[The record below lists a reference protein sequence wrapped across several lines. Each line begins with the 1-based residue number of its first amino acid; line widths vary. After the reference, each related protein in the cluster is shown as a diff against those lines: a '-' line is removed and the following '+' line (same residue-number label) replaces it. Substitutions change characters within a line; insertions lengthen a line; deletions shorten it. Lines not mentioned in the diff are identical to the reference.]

1 MFRFVIIMFFLS
13 SFLKIYSQNTIALP
27 EITNY
32 SRQVYLAGTQN
43 WNIKQDEKG
52 IIYCANN
59 EGLLS
64 FDGSHW
70 KKYILPNET
79 IIRSLYIAPGG
90 RVYVGAQGDLGYFSP
105 STNGELRYTSLIDLI
120 PQDERDF
127 ADVWEVIPFDKKIF
141 FRSNKRIFQL
151 DNGHITVFN
160 SISWGF
166 LGSAN
171 GILLA
176 KDYQSGLVQYKSG
189 RWTPLSSGKNI
200 PAEAKITSF
209 ISLNRDSSLITTLK
223 HGIYILHRSQ
233 LNRLSSPVVDMLA
246 DKNIYSSAQIEH
258 NLVAIGT
265 NLAGCYI
272 INEKGELVQK
282 LSKQEGL
289 QHNNVLSI
297 FLDNNK
303 NIWLG
308 LDNGIDHIA
317 YNNAIRHIVPDI
329 SEPSSG
335 YASAV
340 FNKNLYIGTCQGL
353 FRAPIEGIK
362 NIGFSKSNF
371 TLVKNTSG
379 QVWNLSEVNDQL
391 LMGHNDGFFVVKDN
405 SAGVIDA
412 TSGFWNF
419 IPLHNQAPSPIVIAG
434 TYNGVNFYNYKEGRF
449 TNPSVHTHFESARFI
464 GIDNNIAWVAHPYK
478 GLYKVDLA
486 KPGQPSYT
494 VYQDKKG
501 ILSRN
506 RNHIFKIRSRII
518 LSTDKGLFEYDAKKD
533 DFIPS
538 TYLRKFFSE
547 PVSYLKEDD
556 AGNIWFVEKKRLGVI
571 DFSGP
576 VPTSRYIPELDN
588 KIMANGFEYVY
599 PYNSRNIFVAGE
611 EGFYVI
617 DYEQL
622 KQFKPETP
630 VMISNVQSLK
640 ESDSVYYGGFGTA
653 GIPEE
658 TSLSEAPLISYSNN
672 SLHFDFC
679 APLYGKQQVEYSY
692 YLEGY
697 ESNWSTWSG
706 KNEKEYTNLSPGC
719 YVFKVRSRKYK
730 GDEASLA
737 TYAFTIL
744 PPWYRT
750 NLAYTIYFI
759 LVIVLIYG
767 IHLWQQKKFIMQQE
781 RHDEEQRRMQ
791 YLHQLEIDRNESEI
805 IRLRNEKLEAEILLK
820 EKELASTSMNLVQKD
835 EMLGKVKEEFVRLKK
850 DGVMDNTSDEY
861 KKILRMLEESK
872 GKENWDQFAV
882 HFDKVHSDFLI
893 SLRNHFPRL
902 TPSEL
907 KLCSFLRLNLSSKEI
922 SQIMNITI
930 KSVELSRYRLRKK
943 LNLPSEVNL
952 YNFLLNFSNR
962 SS

>member
-1 MFRFVIIMFFLS
+1 MFRFAFTLIILG
-13 SFLKIYSQNTIALP
+13 SFVKINAQNTIALP

-32 SRQVYLAGTQN
+32 SRQVYNAGTQN
-43 WNIKQDEKG
+43 WNIKQDENG

-70 KKYILPNET
+70 KKYVLPNET
-79 IIRSLYIAPGG
+79 IIRSIYIAPGG
-90 RVYVGAQGDLGYFSP
+90 RVYVGAQGDIGYFSP
-105 STNGELRYTSLIDLI
+105 TLNGQLKYTSLVDLI
-120 PQDERDF
+120 PEKERDF

-151 DNGHITVFN
+151 DNDHIKVFN

-166 LGSAN
+166 LGTSN
-171 GILLA
+171 GLLLA
-176 KDYQSGLVQYKSG
+176 KDYQSGLVQFKKG
-189 RWTPLSSGKNI
+189 QWIPLQTNNKL
-200 PAEAKITSF
+200 PDEARITSLV
-209 ISLNRDSSLITTLK
+209 SLNRDSSLITTLK
-223 HGIYILHRSQ
+223 HGIYILFGSE
-233 LNRLSSPVVDMLA
+233 LNRLSSNDVNHLS
-246 DKNIYSSAQIEH
+246 DKNIYSSAKIDD
-258 NLVAIGT
+258 NLIAIGT

-272 INEKGELVQK
+272 INEKGELVQR
-282 LSKQEGL
+282 LSKNEGL

-297 FLDNNK
+297 FSDNNN

-317 YNNAIRHIVPDI
+317 YNNAIRHIVPDMA
-329 SEPSSG
+329 EPSSG

-340 FNKNLYIGTCQGL
+340 YNSNLYIGTCQGL
-353 FRAPIEGIK
+353 FKAPIEQLK
-362 NIGFSKSNF
+362 NIGFSQSSF
-371 TLVKNTSG
+371 TLVKNTRG
-379 QVWNLSEVNDQL
+379 QVWNLSEVNDEL
-391 LMGHNDGFFVVKDN
+391 LLGHTDGFFVVKDN
-405 SAGVIDA
+405 NAQVIDA

-419 IPLHNQAPSPIVIAG
+419 LPLHNKVPSSLMIAG
-434 TYNGVNFYNYKEGRF
+434 TYNGINFYNYNEGRF
-449 TNPSVHTHFESARFI
+449 INPSIHTHFESARFI

-478 GLYKVDLA
+478 GLYKVNLENTEN
-486 KPGQPSYT
+486 PTYT

-506 RNHIFKIRSRII
+506 RNHIFNIRSRVI

-538 TYLRKFFSE
+538 GFLRKFFSE
-547 PVSYLKEDD
+547 PVSYLKEDE
-556 AGNIWFVEKKRLGVI
+556 AGNIWFVENKRLGVV

-576 VPTSRYIPELDN
+576 VAKLVYIPELDN
-588 KIMANGFEYVY
+588 KILANGFEYVY

-611 EGFYVI
+611 EGFYLV
-617 DYEQL
+617 DFEQL
-622 KQFKPETP
+622 KRSRSSAP
-630 VMISNVQSLK
+630 VMICNVRSIN
-640 ESDSVYYGGFGTA
+640 ESDSTYYGGFGTP
-653 GIPEE
+653 GFQDEK
-658 TSLSEAPLISYSNN
+658 SLSEGPLISFANN
-672 SLHFDFC
+672 SLHFDFS
-679 APLYGKQQVEYSY
+679 APLFGKQHVEYSY

-697 ESNWSTWSG
+697 ENNWSVWSG

-730 GDEASLA
+730 GDEASIA
-737 TYAFTIL
+737 TYAFTIM

-750 NLAYTIYFI
+750 NLAYTIYLI
-759 LVIVLIYG
+759 LLIVLIYG
-767 IHLWQQKKFIMQQE
+767 IHKWQQNKFILQQE
-781 RHDEEQRRMQ
+781 RHDEEQRKMQ

-805 IRLRNEKLEAEILLK
+805 IRLRNEKLEAELLLK

-861 KKILRMLEESK
+861 KKILRMLEENK
-872 GKENWDQFAV
+872 GKDNWDQFAV

-922 SQIMNITI
+922 AQIMNITI

-943 LNLPSEVNL
+943 LNLSSEVNL
-952 YNFLLNFSNR
+952 YNFLLEIR
-962 SS
+962 GVE